1 MKKRVFTGTD
11 YSKHAERRKRMAH
24 YLKSAEG
31 GFKQISGYILP
42 DRRTKKYRL
51 ILIIS
56 ALILTIIGLYN
67 ALF

>member
-11 YSKHAERRKRMAH
+11 YSRHSERRKKMAH

-31 GFKQISGYILP
+31 GFKQISGNILP
-42 DRRTKKYRL
+42 DRRTRKYRFFL
-51 ILIIS
+51 MLL